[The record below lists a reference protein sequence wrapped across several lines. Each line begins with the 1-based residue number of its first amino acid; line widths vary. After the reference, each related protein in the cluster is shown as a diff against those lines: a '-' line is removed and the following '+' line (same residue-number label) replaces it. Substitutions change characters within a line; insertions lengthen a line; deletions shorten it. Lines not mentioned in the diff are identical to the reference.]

1 MIERSILQIALS
13 HLHLNYLKYILSK
26 MCYSPMMR
34 RITLQTNPRKKKFFK
49 IRLSSTSSILT
60 RFATY
65 TLLYLSIYILKVAEY
80 LKTFKTNKKLNI
92 FFHENTD
99 FFKRTVFAYLLF

>member
-49 IRLSSTSSILT
+49 IRLSSILT

-80 LKTFKTNKKLNI
+80 LKTNKKLNI